1 MGELARG
8 IRPRETPTLHFYIY
22 DIRCHNIILLAKISN
37 DSRFLHAIRHL
48 GPHKVTFYVDS
59 NIYFGH
65 STARANLPFR
75 IEPFA
80 V

>member
-1 MGELARG
+1 MSLPEAFGQRKPQLCA
-8 IRPRETPTLHFYIY
+8 IAFLYN
-22 DIRCHNIILLAKISN
+22 NIQIANISN
-37 DSRFLHAIRHL
+37 DSRILHAIRHL
-48 GPHKVTFYVDS
+48 RPHKVTFYVDS

>member
-1 MGELARG
+1 MRN
-8 IRPRETPTLHFYIY
+8 RNTY
-22 DIRCHNIILLAKISN
+22 DIRCHNNIQPAKISN
-37 DSRFLHAIRHL
+37 DSKFLHAIRHMR
-48 GPHKVTFYVDS
+48 PHKVTFYLDS

-80 V
+80 I